1 LVVEQV
7 ILSDDASLPA
17 RLMDLEMMVL
27 LGGKEREEADFR
39 TIFADSGWK
48 LTRIIPTHSA
58 MFIMEGDLA

>member
-1 LVVEQV
+1 MM
-7 ILSDDASLPA
+7 PA

-27 LGGKEREEADFR
+27 LGGKEREEANLR

-58 MFIMEGDLA
+58 MFMMEGDPA